1 MIALQR
7 EPPVFALLAVPCV
20 VVLTVN
26 DESGLLH
33 GHCAQQLLM
42 RASHVTR
49 IGRGS
54 KRAADFS
61 QKYKMS
67 LTLSEENL

>member
-67 LTLSEENL
+67 STLSEENL